1 MTALYCAYANTNAIG
16 TSASALFASPGGS
29 VGAEA
34 SALAKS
40 MASTEKRMDAVCDGL
55 QGVN

>member
-1 MTALYCAYANTNAIG
+1 MTNAIG
-16 TSASALFASPGGS
+16 TSASALVASPGGS

-40 MASTEKRMDAVCDGL
+40 MASTEKRMMQYEMV
-55 QGVN
+55 VYKR